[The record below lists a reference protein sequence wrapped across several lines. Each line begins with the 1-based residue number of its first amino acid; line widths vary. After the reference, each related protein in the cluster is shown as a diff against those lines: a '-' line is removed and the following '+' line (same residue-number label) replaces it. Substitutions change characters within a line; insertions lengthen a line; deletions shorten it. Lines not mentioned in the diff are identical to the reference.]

1 MRKELAKEDIT
12 ILIDSRE
19 KLPFEFKDYKV
30 ERGTLTTGDYSV
42 AGLQHCIAVERK
54 SLDDLIMCVGVER
67 ERFEKEVQRLLAY
80 ETRAIVVE
88 SSWSN
93 LEFGGWRSRVSPD
106 AAVGSVLSW
115 ITRGIPILMAGDRTR
130 AARCTGRLL
139 FLAARRRWR
148 ELQSFRDAVETGV
161 VADDKPQ

>member
-1 MRKELAKEDIT
+1 MVKELKPDGIT
-12 ILIDSRE
+12 VICDTRE
-19 KLPFEFKDYKV
+19 QLPFDLKPLKTI
-30 ERGTLTTGDYSV
+30 RGTLTTGDYSV
-42 AGLQHCIAVERK
+42 EGLTNFIAVERK
-54 SLDDLIMCVGVER
+54 SLDDLIGCVGGER

-115 ITRGIPILMAGDRTR
+115 IARGIPVVMAGDRTR
-130 AARCTGRLL
+130 AARLTGRIL

-148 ELQSFRDAVETGV
+148 ELQSFRDSVE
-161 VADDKPQ
+161 A